1 MMEGWGGIKH
11 KLEES
16 SKKRKGFEDFTEK
29 MEFQDQPKSDWSR
42 YFCNQ
47 PPVEFDKSSVRLEGS
62 SDPYCSIWTDAEQAR
77 VKSRNNRSYAM
88 DARIRLDSLKSG
100 YNSLLPRCAMDGM
113 LDNYKDPWDSEESQ
127 EEESALDLVE
137 LLDVEDGVQDEENW

>member
-1 MMEGWGGIKH
+1 M
-11 KLEES
+11 
-16 SKKRKGFEDFTEK
+16 KKRNGFEDFAEN

-62 SDPYCSIWTDAEQAR
+62 SDPHCSIWTDAEQER
-77 VKSRNNRSYAM
+77 VKSCNNRSYAM
-88 DARIRLDSLKSG
+88 DARIRLDSLKSR
-100 YNSLLPRCAMDGM
+100 YNSPLPWCAMDGM

-127 EEESALDLVE
+127 EEESALDSVE